1 MHFNSCSTTECVS
14 GDCSSEVKQEN
25 LSVVK
30 EEPDDV
36 CCVICF
42 IFYLN
47 SGNILCRVLLMD
59 KVSGTISVIF

>member
-1 MHFNSCSTTECVS
+1 MQYFWMHSNSCSATECVS

-36 CCVICF
+36 CCVICV
-42 IFYLN
+42 ILYLTRN
-47 SGNILCRVLLMD
+47 VGQCP
-59 KVSGTISVIF
+59 T